1 MRSLERSRE
10 GGGRWGF
17 LDLVGGTQRH
27 RPKSMLRRA
36 VPRRGAGYSSQEVFD
51 DVAVDVGEAEVAA
64 GVVIGEV
71 FVVEAEE
78 VKDGGLEVVDVDL
91 FVSNMEA
98 EVIGGTVGAGFGAAA
113 SHEGGEGLRVVVAS
127 GLAAKGGV
135 GFDHGGAS
143 KFAAPDDEGF
153 IEQAVAFEVLNER
166 GGGLGGLFAVV
177 LGAAFDVGMSVP
189 PGVVDVDE
197 ADAALDHAAGEEA
210 GAGEGLFVAVAAV
223 EIDRFV
229 GLGFEVHQFGGGT
242 LEAGCHFVGGDAG
255 RDFLVLNGVET
266 GGVEFVNEIEGV

>member
-1 MRSLERSRE
+1 M
-10 GGGRWGF
+10 
-17 LDLVGGTQRH
+17 VGGTQRH

-153 IEQAVAFEVLNER
+153 IEQAMTFQILDEG

-177 LGAAFDVGMSVP
+177 DRIALDVGVGVP
-189 PGVVDVDE
+189 
-197 ADAALDHAAGEEA
+197 A
-210 GAGEGLFVAVAAV
+210 
-223 EIDRFV
+223 
-229 GLGFEVHQFGGGT
+229 
-242 LEAGCHFVGGDAG
+242 
-255 RDFLVLNGVET
+255 
-266 GGVEFVNEIEGV
+266 